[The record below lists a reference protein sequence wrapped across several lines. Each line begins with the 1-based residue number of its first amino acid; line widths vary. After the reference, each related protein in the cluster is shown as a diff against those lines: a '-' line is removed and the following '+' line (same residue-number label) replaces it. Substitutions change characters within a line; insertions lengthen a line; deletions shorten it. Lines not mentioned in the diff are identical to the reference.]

1 MTLDS
6 SGVIISVE
14 SPSISLRV
22 HLQTTRGRLVRAFS
36 EGKGD
41 KSPFESSQKGSVA
54 MSIYSCNISNVSRAK
69 GSTSCATLSYISG
82 KKIYDE
88 RLGKTFYGFG
98 RIERIWHFDVVLPDN
113 APAEYQDPS
122 VLFNS
127 LEMTE
132 KASNA
137 RTAKKVMVALPY
149 GVDPNLWEMVIE
161 DFIRDNFTKNGYCA
175 AYAIHSDQENHN
187 PHAHIL
193 IANRPLDQ
201 NGKWAQA
208 KTKKEY
214 ALDRNGNRIPIIDPA
229 TGEQKVDRRNRKQWR
244 RVTVEQNLLDQK
256 DFLRDLRASW
266 ADHCNEYLG
275 QNDQID
281 HRSNADRG
289 IELEP
294 TVHEGYTARAIEAKG
309 GVSELCQVNREIKQ
323 RNSLLIQIRQQLQA
337 IAQRIKDLIGSRN
350 EPIGSIMGRRSV
362 RERLS
367 EINRI
372 SPYQDEKMQK
382 NVNLGKLERSER
394 LQRMEQM
401 IFDYQNDVKNEH
413 LEFRSPWARTRSFA
427 DDETRRYYDYR
438 HFLSLYSRRCKQEGV
453 LPLAELQ
460 PEIDKAIKYLDS
472 PSR

>member
-1 MTLDS
+1 MF
-6 SGVIISVE
+6 VR
-14 SPSISLRV
+14 SPKAKGKNPLLNPLR
-22 HLQTTRGRLVRAFS
+22 
-36 EGKGD
+36 
-41 KSPFESSQKGSVA
+41 KGSVA

-82 KKIYDE
+82 ERVYDE

-98 RIERIWHFDVVLPDN
+98 RLERIWHFDVVLPEN

-122 VLFNS
+122 VIFNS
-127 LEMTE
+127 IEMTE

-193 IANRPLDQ
+193 VANRPLDQ

-256 DFLRDLRASW
+256 DFLRDIRASW
-266 ADHCNEYLG
+266 ADHCNECLAPE
-275 QNDQID
+275 DQID

-289 IELEP
+289 IDLEP
-294 TVHEGYTARAIEAKG
+294 TIHEGYTARAIEAKG
-309 GVSELCQVNREIKQ
+309 GVSELCQVNRDIKQ

-362 RERLS
+362 RERIS
-367 EINRI
+367 EINRS
-372 SPYQDEKMQK
+372 SPHQGEKTQI
-382 NVNLGKLERSER
+382 NGNLGKSERSER

-401 IFDYQNDVKNEH
+401 IFDYQNDKQNDH
-413 LEFRSPWARTRSFA
+413 LVRRSLRTRARSFA
-427 DDETRRYYDYR
+427 DDETQRYYDYR
-438 HFLSLYSRRCKQEGV
+438 HFLSLYSRRCNQEGV